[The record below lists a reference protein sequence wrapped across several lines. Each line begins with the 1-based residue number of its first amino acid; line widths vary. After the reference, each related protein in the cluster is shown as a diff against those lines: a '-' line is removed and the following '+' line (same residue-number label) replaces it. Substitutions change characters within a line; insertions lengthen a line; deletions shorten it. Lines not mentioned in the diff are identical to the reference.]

1 MVGALSWQWYVAR
14 LTSQF
19 EEFMSVEISISGL
32 KELQAQLDALPTKLA
47 KRVLRPALEDAG
59 AIIQQAAGIN
69 APRESGFLTTH
80 IGLKVVVHNDLSASV
95 KVGPDKSAFW
105 GFSPNLEPPPT
116 RKLARMERHGCI
128 PENLPD
134 RGCVQPWL
142 PVRTG
147 RRKLWWTSSM
157 TG

>member
-1 MVGALSWQWYVAR
+1 

-105 GFSPNLEPPPT
+105 GIFSELGTAPHEETSKDGKTWMHPGEP
-116 RKLARMERHGCI
+116 AR
-128 PENLPD
+128 
-134 RGCVQPWL
+134 PWL
-142 PVRTG
+142 RPA
-147 RRKLWWTSSM
+147 LASSADGATKAM
-157 TG
+157 VDIINDGLKDVSK